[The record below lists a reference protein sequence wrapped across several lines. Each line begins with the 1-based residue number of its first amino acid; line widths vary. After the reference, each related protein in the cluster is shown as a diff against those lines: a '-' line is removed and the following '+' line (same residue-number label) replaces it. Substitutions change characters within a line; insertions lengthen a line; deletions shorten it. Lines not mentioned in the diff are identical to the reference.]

1 MQIEIVALEDD
12 VTNLSN
18 FFTNSSNELT
28 NSNSWVDANGVVD
41 GATPFELVVSFD
53 KLIIWSGYEQ
63 SVKKN

>member
-12 VTNLSN
+12 MTNLSN

-41 GATPFELVVSFD
+41 DA
-53 KLIIWSGYEQ
+53 I
-63 SVKKN
+63 